1 MFLINIKIK
10 FFKNQVFK
18 NGEFIEIIEK
28 DIEGRWS
35 VFFFYSVDFIFVCS
49 IELGDVV
56 DYYEEL
62 QKLGVDVYVVFIDIY
77 FIYKVWYSSF
87 EIIVKI
93 KYAMIGD
100 SIGVLIRNFDNMRE
114 DEGLV
119 DRAIFVV
126 DSQGIIQVIEV
137 IVEGIGRDAFDLL
150 RKIKVVQYVVFYL
163 GEVCSVKWKE
173 GEVILV
179 SFLDLVGKI

>member
-28 DIEGRWS
+28 DIEGCWS
-35 VFFFYSVDFIFVCS
+35 VFFFYLVDFIFVCL

-93 KYAMIGD
+93 KYVMIGD
-100 SIGVLIRNFDNMRE
+100 LIGVLICNFDNMCE

-119 DRAIFVV
+119 DCVIFVV
-126 DSQGIIQVIEV
+126 DLQGIIQVIEV
-137 IVEGIGRDAFDLL
+137 IVEGIGCDVFDLL
-150 RKIKVVQYVVFYL
+150 CKIKAVQYVVFYL
-163 GEVCSVKWKE
+163 GEVCLVKWKE

-179 SFLDLVGKI
+179 LFLDLVGKI